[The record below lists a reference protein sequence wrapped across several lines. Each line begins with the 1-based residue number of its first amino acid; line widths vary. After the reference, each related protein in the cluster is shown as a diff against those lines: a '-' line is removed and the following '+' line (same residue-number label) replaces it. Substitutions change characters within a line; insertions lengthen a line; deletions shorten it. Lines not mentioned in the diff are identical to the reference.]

1 MMFAELFQATNRSHV
16 TRRENSC
23 RTGQCQKRR
32 FLFFRNRDGFQDE
45 VVFFRFWGIKKK
57 PRQHWTTRGCDKEP
71 AIYQYLPAAC
81 TCFSMVYYRKK
92 LAPPQRFIFYIFFG
106 SALARQALETV
117 SCVSEN
123 EMNAAW
129 FGFRNLFRNLVE
141 QDYAHAPKL
150 PKPSP
155 DSCWTWPGSAP
166 KPPETFSGTFFCT
179 FSGTLLNLTS
189 LCTKSPHH
197 FSGTFLGTLS
207 NLT

>member
-1 MMFAELFQATNRSHV
+1 
-16 TRRENSC
+16 
-23 RTGQCQKRR
+23 
-32 FLFFRNRDGFQDE
+32 
-45 VVFFRFWGIKKK
+45 
-57 PRQHWTTRGCDKEP
+57 
-71 AIYQYLPAAC
+71 
-81 TCFSMVYYRKK
+81 MVYYRKK

-155 DSCWTWPGSAP
+155 DSC
-166 KPPETFSGTFFCT
+166 
-179 FSGTLLNLTS
+179 
-189 LCTKSPHH
+189 
-197 FSGTFLGTLS
+197 
-207 NLT
+207 